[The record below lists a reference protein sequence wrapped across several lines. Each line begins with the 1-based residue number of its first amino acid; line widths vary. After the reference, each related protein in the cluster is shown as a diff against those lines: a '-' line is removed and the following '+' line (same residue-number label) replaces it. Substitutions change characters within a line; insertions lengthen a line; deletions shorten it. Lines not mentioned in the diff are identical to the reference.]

1 MDKLDIQGSV
11 GYVSPMSKQSAIHN
25 YCHSGKSVNYGVPG
39 LRAVSK
45 LSSSLMQTQLSTKV
59 LESMSGHA
67 PSTFRSPLDLKGCEN
82 PYVIVVGN
90 AYLSALVTNRG
101 VVPSREC
108 SMGMERERER
118 RRARALCPP
127 SYKSN

>member
-90 AYLSALVTNRG
+90 GGETTGRFYPAG
-101 VVPSREC
+101 VVTWRTHKGYLAE
-108 SMGMERERER
+108 
-118 RRARALCPP
+118 
-127 SYKSN
+127 